1 MSAAELFFKGL
12 IIIGSIAMCAF
23 SSLRYC
29 RDVSA
34 YMTANRPTA

>member
-12 IIIGSIAMCAF
+12 IVVGSIAMCVL

-29 RDVSA
+29 REVSA